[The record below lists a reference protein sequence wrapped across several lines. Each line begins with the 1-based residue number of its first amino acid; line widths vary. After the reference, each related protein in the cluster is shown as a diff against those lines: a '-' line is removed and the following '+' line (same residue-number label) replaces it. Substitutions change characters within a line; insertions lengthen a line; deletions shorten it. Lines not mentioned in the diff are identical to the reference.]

1 LRGCSDG
8 RVAAYNA
15 ATMDNLA
22 TVFDPQAIFDF
33 PDPYVTRY
41 DDVRAVLQ
49 DASTPERRAGF
60 SSCTPEGRGVMVG
73 PR

>member
-1 LRGCSDG
+1 
-8 RVAAYNA
+8 
-15 ATMDNLA
+15 MDNLA
-22 TVFDPQAIFDF
+22 TVFDPQAIFA
-33 PDPYVTRY
+33 DPYVTRY
-41 DDVRAVLQ
+41 DDVRAVPQ